1 MNLAQPAWLIVL
13 LLLPLLAVGA
23 VLLARLRR
31 RQWQDFVAPR
41 LRSALL
47 KRGSSLPRWFALLFL
62 LGSVA
67 ALVGA
72 MSRPQGDAGTKTEK
86 SLGRNVLIA
95 LDLSRSMRVTDIRP
109 DRLSQAKVI
118 IYEMLEAMPNE
129 RVGLIGFAGS
139 AYLYAPLTIDHGAIR
154 ETVEQIDE
162 TWAPLGGSDLAAA
175 IRLAIQTLKETGQK
189 NNALVILSDGEE
201 LDGDID
207 AMLTEAEASGVYI
220 FAIAIGTD
228 DGGFVPHPDYPNG
241 QLLDSAG
248 KPVLSRVQADVMRKL
263 AAETGGRFAAAGT
276 GMNAPAMVKAAI
288 QDLDSFEL
296 EGRERRISVEFYQ
309 WLVLPGILFLMASIL
324 AGTRWRGMGTTA
336 IIAFCFFF
344 PTQADAASAND
355 AKKLLDEKQY
365 KQARDAY
372 RSLAENSNIPQ
383 RSARYRLGQGISAYR
398 AGDFRGARSAYS
410 YALLSSHPEVGA
422 NAHIGMGNSLFQL
435 GWQGLSGEDAYP
447 VEPGEIPDLDR
458 FDELVKERLAR
469 MLEAEEPEKGETDG
483 YARFRAIIIN
493 WTDAIRHY
501 DSALKNFPNDP
512 TAHQNR
518 KTTLV
523 YLKRLRELLEQEE
536 KETQEAMPE
545 PQAGEGEPQPG
556 QEPGEGEDPG
566 EEPGE
571 NGQEPGE
578 NEGDEPSDE
587 PGENGQDGEENEDGK
602 GDEGDETEDG
612 KSGDKNPNES
622 PEERARRILSE
633 NADTETGPLSPGR
646 REFRNPEK
654 DW

>member
-1 MNLAQPAWLIVL
+1 MNLAQPAWLLLL

-23 VLLARLRR
+23 VLIARLRR

-41 LRSALL
+41 LRTALL

-62 LGSVA
+62 IGSAA
-67 ALVGA
+67 ALIGA
-72 MSRPQGDAGTKTEK
+72 LARPQGDAGTKTEK
-86 SLGRNVLIA
+86 TMGRNVLIA
-95 LDLSRSMRVTDIRP
+95 LDLSRSMRVSDVRP
-109 DRLSQAKVI
+109 DRLSQAKVV

-201 LDGDID
+201 HDGDID
-207 AMLTEAEASGVYI
+207 AMLAEAEASGVYI
-220 FAIAIGTD
+220 FAIAVGTD
-228 DGGFVPHPDYPNG
+228 DGGFVPHPEFPNG
-241 QLLDSAG
+241 QLMDRVG
-248 KPVLSRVQADVMRKL
+248 KPILSRVQTDVMRKL
-263 AAETGGRFAAAGT
+263 ATKTGGRFATAGT
-276 GMNAPAMVKAAI
+276 GMDAPAMVKAAI

-296 EGRERRISVEFYQ
+296 QGRERRVSVEFYQ
-309 WLVLPGILFLMASIL
+309 WLVLPAILFLMASIL
-324 AGTRWRGMGTTA
+324 AGTRWRGAGAAA
-336 IIAFCFFF
+336 ILACCFLA
-344 PTQADAASAND
+344 PSQTHASSADD
-355 AKKLLDEKQY
+355 AKKLLEEKRY
-365 KQARDAY
+365 KEATTAY
-372 RSLAENSNIPQ
+372 RSLAERSKFAQ
-383 RSARYRLGQGISAYR
+383 RSARYRLGEGISAYR
-398 AGDFRGARSAYS
+398 AGDFRAARSAYS
-410 YALLSSHPEVGA
+410 FALLSPDSQVA
-422 NAHIGMGNSLFQL
+422 RNAHTGMGNSLFQL

-469 MLEAEEPEKGETDG
+469 MLEAEEPEVGETDG
-483 YARFRAIIIN
+483 YARFRAMILN

-501 DSALKNFPNDP
+501 DSVLEKFPNDP
-512 TAHQNR
+512 TARENK

-523 YLKRLRELLEQEE
+523 YLKRLSELLEQEE
-536 KETQEAMPE
+536 QETEEAMP
-545 PQAGEGEPQPG
+545 QSGEGQPQPG
-556 QEPGEGEDPG
+556 EGPGEGGEPG

-571 NGQEPGE
+571 EGQDPGEGDGPGEGEEPGE
-578 NEGDEPSDE
+578 KGGN
-587 PGENGQDGEENEDGK
+587 GEENEDGK
-602 GDEGDETEDG
+602 GDGGDEAEDG
-612 KSGDKNPNES
+612 KGGGRDPNES

-633 NADTETGPLSPGR
+633 NADGETGPLSPGR